1 MASICHPLHKRSQSF
16 EQLQQFSVSLKL
28 RKLSSAQLKCAK
40 NYGNCIMYQSID
52 KRIYGAKL
60 KSDAK
65 RQWDSVHGLMDKE
78 GRKLKIS
85 SQEFSGPSSSNFKN
99 LR

>member
-1 MASICHPLHKRSQSF
+1 VEVASICHPLHKRSQSF

-28 RKLSSAQLKCAK
+28 RKLSSTQLKCAK
-40 NYGNCIMYQSID
+40 NYENCIMYQSID

-65 RQWDSVHGLMDKE
+65 RQSDSVHGQRGK
-78 GRKLKIS
+78 KTQNLKPGI
-85 SQEFSGPSSSNFKN
+85 
-99 LR
+99 